1 MENVQFVIQNG
12 MRVNLVEVKS
22 GNDFKVRSAMNRI
35 RKVEN
40 WTFGQYS
47 VFCKGN
53 LETDGG
59 SSFEPVRFLR
69 YGKMYSSVLT
79 DQTGMSRIRDV
90 PVSVLC
96 FCGQPGRRRCK

>member
-1 MENVQFVIQNG
+1 MPNGSGVTDSIWIILTEKTGEIDFVIQNG

-40 WTFGQYS
+40 WTFGQSS

-53 LETDGG
+53 LETDGA
-59 SSFEPVRFLR
+59 VHLNL
-69 YGKMYSSVLT
+69 SV
-79 DQTGMSRIRDV
+79 
-90 PVSVLC
+90 
-96 FCGQPGRRRCK
+96 FCVMGRRIPVY